1 MFNDTAK
8 TQHYEA
14 FIIIRHNIS
23 FIWMH
28 YATFTY
34 ATLFVKVS
42 THSEIKLGSITS
54 STIKENLTTTC
65 NSAF

>member
-1 MFNDTAK
+1 
-8 TQHYEA
+8 
-14 FIIIRHNIS
+14 
-23 FIWMH
+23 MH

-34 ATLFVKVS
+34 ATPFVKVS

>member
-1 MFNDTAK
+1 
-8 TQHYEA
+8 
-14 FIIIRHNIS
+14 
-23 FIWMH
+23 MH

-65 NSAF
+65 NSAFYLQTA